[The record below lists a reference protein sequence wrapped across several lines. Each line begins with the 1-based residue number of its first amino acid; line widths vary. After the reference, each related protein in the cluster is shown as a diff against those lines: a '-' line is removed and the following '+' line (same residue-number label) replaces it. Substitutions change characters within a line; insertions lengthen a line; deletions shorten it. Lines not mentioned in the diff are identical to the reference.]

1 MKMLRRTA
9 KIACVVFLLSSFSL
23 TVFADSLEEKLD
35 DLQTRAAD
43 QKAKTDKA
51 STQVSTISEQLRQMQ
66 GSVDEAEA
74 DYKAVKGQLDETES
88 KIDKNEDVLK
98 KTEVDLAKKTKILD
112 KRVRDIYI
120 NGQINYIDVL
130 FGAKDFSD
138 LMTRMDLLKRI
149 IKYDYDLITKVQ
161 QEKALVLDIKQQLEK
176 DRQSTKLLVDDAAA
190 KAERVKQKKA
200 DKKKLLDKA
209 EYDRDTS
216 DRAYQ
221 ELMAASKEVQ
231 NLIRQ
236 SSYGG
241 ASTPRS
247 GNGRMI
253 WPINGPITS
262 EFGWRTHPIFGTARY
277 HSGLDIGGDYG
288 DPILAADAGTVIY
301 AGWISGYGNAVIID
315 HGGGI
320 TSLYGHNQSLNVSE
334 GQRVT
339 QGQVIAYCGSTGN
352 STGPHCHFE
361 VRENGEPV
369 SPYNYL

>member
-1 MKMLRRTA
+1 MRILRRIA
-9 KIACVVFLLSSFSL
+9 KIACVVALLSSFSL

-43 QKAKTDKA
+43 QKAKSDKA
-51 STQVSTISEQLRQMQ
+51 STQVSTISEQLREMQ
-66 GSVDEAEA
+66 GNVDVAEA
-74 DYKAVKGQLDETES
+74 DYKAVKSQLNETEN
-88 KIDKNEDVLK
+88 KIGKNEDVLK
-98 KTEVDLAKKTKILD
+98 KTEADLAKKTKILD

-161 QEKALVLDIKQQLEK
+161 QEKAMVLDIKQQLEK

-209 EYDRDTS
+209 QYDRDTS

-288 DPILAADAGTVIY
+288 DPIVAADAGTVIY